1 MQSTI
6 DHSTIRPF
14 DLAIIG
20 AGPAGYVA
28 AIRAAQLGMSVCLI
42 DKRKE
47 LGGTCLNVGCIPS
60 KALLESSLHYHR
72 TGHDLAKHGVDVKD
86 VKLNLGAMMQ
96 RKVGVVKQLTGGIG
110 MLMQK
115 NKVTVKTGEAKV
127 IKAGL
132 LEVGGEKVEA
142 KSIVIAVGSVPV
154 EVPFA
159 KFDHEVVLDSTDAL
173 SLEKVPA
180 KLVIVGAGVIGLEMG
195 SVWQRLGSDVT
206 LVDVAPRPLAV
217 MDEALGVEA
226 EKLFVKQ
233 GLQFILGAK
242 VGEVEVAKGKAKVS
256 VTKVD
261 GSAVVLDADK
271 VLVTVGR
278 KPATANIGL
287 AEAGVKMDAKGV
299 IEVDGHYQTSVKGI
313 YAVGDCIPGP
323 MLAHKGEEE
332 GIACV
337 EMLAGQHGHVNYGA
351 IPSVVYTHPEVAS
364 VGMTEAEAKARANSL
379 GSETKIGKFKF
390 VANGRALSVDD
401 SDGWVK
407 VIADAQT
414 DELLGVHIIGP
425 NAGELIAE
433 CACLMEF
440 KASAEDLARCCH
452 AHPTLSEA
460 VKEAALAVHGRA
472 IHS

>member
-1 MQSTI
+1 MI
-6 DHSTIRPF
+6 MF
-14 DLAIIG
+14 DVAVIG

-72 TGHDLAKHGVDVKD
+72 AGHGLAKHGVDVGS
-86 VKLNLGAMMQ
+86 VKLNLGAMMD
-96 RKVGVVKQLTGGIG
+96 RKAGVVKQLTGGIG
-110 MLMQK
+110 MLMKK
-115 NKVTVKTGEAKV
+115 NKVTVKTGSAKLL
-127 IKAGL
+127 KAGVV
-132 LEVGGEKVEA
+132 EVGSERVEA
-142 KSIVIAVGSVPV
+142 KSIIVAVGSVPV

-159 KFDHEVVLDSTDAL
+159 KFDHEVILDSTDAL
-173 SLEKVPA
+173 ALEKVPGH
-180 KLVIVGAGVIGLEMG
+180 LVIVGAGVIGLEMG
-195 SVWQRLGSDVT
+195 SVWQRLGAKVT

-226 EKLFVKQ
+226 EALFAKQ
-233 GLQFILGAK
+233 GLAFILGAK
-242 VGEVEVAKGKAKVS
+242 VGGVEVVKGKAKVT
-256 VTKVD
+256 VTKAD
-261 GSAVVLDADK
+261 GSEAVLDADK

-278 KPATANIGL
+278 KPATMGMGL
-287 AEAGVKMDAKGV
+287 AEAGVKLDAKGV
-299 IEVDGHYQTSVKGI
+299 IDVDDRCQTSVPGV

-337 EMLAGQHGHVNYGA
+337 EMLAGQHGHVNYAA

-364 VGMTEAEAKARANSL
+364 VGLTEAEAKAA
-379 GSETKIGKFKF
+379 GEVKVGKFKF
-390 VANGRALSVDD
+390 AANGRALSVDD

-407 VIADAQT
+407 VIADAKT
-414 DELLGVHIIGP
+414 DEILGVHIIGH

-433 CACLMEF
+433 AACLMEF